1 MTAAFEPSPITNAF
15 KIIRRAREAGFVL
28 FVMDGHIKSLG
39 RGSLPPRIRDFII
52 QNPATVAKALR
63 LIAPPPARVV

>member
-15 KIIRRAREAGFVL
+15 KMIRRAREVGFVL
-28 FVMDGHIKSLG
+28 LIMDGHIKSLG
-39 RGSLPPRIRDFII
+39 HGNLPPRIRDFII

-63 LIAPPPARVV
+63 LIAPPLRPVV